1 MACLCFNTPQSEGA
15 AANRVSYANTND
27 FKAVPVTDGIYMF
40 AFAPDDS
47 GFYYIDREASESGEE
62 LLVLYYQG
70 FNGHAPVEIDQNIF
84 LLDTGTHQ
92 YIQGQPVIYFKQV
105 LGEKNDKAA
114 GPVLLDVPPALLR
127 LLIDE

>member
-1 MACLCFNTPQSEGA
+1 
-15 AANRVSYANTND
+15 
-27 FKAVPVTDGIYMF
+27 MF

-84 LLDTGTHQ
+84 LIDTGTDQ

-105 LGEKNDKAA
+105 LGENPEDYHIEMYTYYNGEKNRISDS
-114 GPVLLDVPPALLR
+114 VVY
-127 LLIDE
+127 